1 MGSFRSQPDNTK
13 HSIAKEVKESGFSY
27 AVTHMCGT
35 LFPTQDGASTWKT
48 HTSLKHN
55 SPTPNIPCS
64 LCSMATEVTLSLR
77 SGAEV
82 STFVER
88 HFIKELEANDNY
100 KKENY

>member
-13 HSIAKEVKESGFSY
+13 HSISKEVKESGFSY

-35 LFPTQDGASTWKT
+35 LFSIQDGASTWKT
-48 HTSLKHN
+48 HISPKPN
-55 SPTPNIPCS
+55 STTPNIPS
-64 LCSMATEVTLSLR
+64 LLFLMATEVTLSLR

-88 HFIKELEANDNY
+88 HFVKELEANDNY